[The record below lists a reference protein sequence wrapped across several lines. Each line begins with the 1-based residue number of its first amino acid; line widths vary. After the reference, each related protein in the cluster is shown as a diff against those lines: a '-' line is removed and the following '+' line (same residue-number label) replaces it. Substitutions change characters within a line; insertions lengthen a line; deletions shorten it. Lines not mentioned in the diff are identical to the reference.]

1 MTPNFFTI
9 AALLASAAAG
19 ILFYLRLELWGIVA
33 VALNA
38 FCDAMDG
45 AVAREMKI
53 QSNRGDFL
61 DHAVDRYADIFIITG
76 IFAGGL
82 VPWQIGVFAL
92 TGVLMSSYLGTQ
104 AQAVG
109 VGRYY
114 GGLLG
119 RADRLVLIMV
129 VGIIDLLVPMSLYGL
144 TLAWLAA
151 GALRRFRAYHRI
163 PAVRVCVGEGG
174 VISLSL
180 TSSGAVSWTGHYL
193 PGQDRVVQGFVSSCA
208 FRIAALTIRAPAARS
223 GLRYFRAHRKKCK
236 KGRCCGL
243 FTRGGQMFWVN
254 GPETK

>member
-1 MTPNFFTI
+1 MTLDQYRSHVKVYFDPLVAIAIRCRLTPNFFTI

-19 ILFYLRLELWGIVA
+19 VLFYLRMEFWAVLA

-45 AVAREMKI
+45 AVARATNNQTK
-53 QSNRGDFL
+53 RGDFL

-114 GGLLG
+114 GGILG
-119 RADRLVLIMV
+119 RADRLVMVLV
-129 VGIIDLLVPMSLYGL
+129 VGIIDMLVPLSFFG
-144 TLAWLAA
+144 
-151 GALRRFRAYHRI
+151 
-163 PAVRVCVGEGG
+163 
-174 VISLSL
+174 LSL
-180 TSSGAVSWTGHYL
+180 LGWMLVLFGFFGHIT
-193 PGQDRVVQGFVSSCA
+193 A
-208 FRIAALTIRAPAARS
+208 FQRFAYVWA
-223 GLRYFRAHRKKCK
+223 K
-236 KGRCCGL
+236 
-243 FTRGGQMFWVN
+243 V
-254 GPETK
+254 E

>member
-1 MTPNFFTI
+1 MTLDQYRSHVKVYFDPLVAIAIRCRLTPNFFTI
-9 AALLASAAAG
+9 AALFASMAAG
-19 ILFYLRLELWGIVA
+19 LLFFFGMVFWAVVA

-45 AVAREMKI
+45 AVAREMKA
-53 QSNRGDFL
+53 QSKRGDFL

-119 RADRLVLIMV
+119 RADRLVMIMV
-129 VGIIDLLVPMSLYGL
+129 VGIASLLFPVSLYGL
-144 TLAWLAA
+144 SLLGWMLVLFGFFGHIT
-151 GALRRFRAYHRI
+151 ALQRFSYVWAK
-163 PAVRVCVGEGG
+163 VE
-174 VISLSL
+174 
-180 TSSGAVSWTGHYL
+180 
-193 PGQDRVVQGFVSSCA
+193 
-208 FRIAALTIRAPAARS
+208 
-223 GLRYFRAHRKKCK
+223 
-236 KGRCCGL
+236 
-243 FTRGGQMFWVN
+243 
-254 GPETK
+254 

>member
-1 MTPNFFTI
+1 MTLDQYRSHAKVYFDPLVSIAIKCRMTPNFFTL
-9 AALLASAAAG
+9 AAFLASAAAG
-19 ILFYLRLELWGIVA
+19 FLFYFRLELWGIIA

-53 QSNRGDFL
+53 QSRRGDFL

-119 RADRLVLIMV
+119 RADRLVLILV
-129 VGIIDLLVPMSLYGL
+129 VGIIDLFIPLSYFGLGWLGWLLVMFGVFGHI
-144 TLAWLAA
+144 TAFQ
-151 GALRRFRAYHRI
+151 RFMYVWAK
-163 PAVRVCVGEGG
+163 VE
-174 VISLSL
+174 
-180 TSSGAVSWTGHYL
+180 
-193 PGQDRVVQGFVSSCA
+193 
-208 FRIAALTIRAPAARS
+208 
-223 GLRYFRAHRKKCK
+223 
-236 KGRCCGL
+236 
-243 FTRGGQMFWVN
+243 
-254 GPETK
+254 